1 VQNAINK
8 CERAKLRYERSS
20 KILVNAKAGIE
31 HLVEKL
37 DFFKVI
43 IIIVNNILVG
53 WQT

>member
-1 VQNAINK
+1 MNK
-8 CERAKLRYERSS
+8 CERAKLKYERSS

-43 IIIVNNILVG
+43 FSKKKQNYQNF
-53 WQT
+53 